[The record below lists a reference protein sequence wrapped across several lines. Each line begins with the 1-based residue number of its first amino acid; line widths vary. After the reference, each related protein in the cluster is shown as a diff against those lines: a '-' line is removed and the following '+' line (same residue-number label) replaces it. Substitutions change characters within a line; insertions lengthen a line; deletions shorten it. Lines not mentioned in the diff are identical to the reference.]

1 MRKEVPLHRLGKPQN
16 QNCKGLASG
25 RRCQIRTA
33 SLVPKTS
40 VLPLHHILYGVA
52 MRPRLRSQYRSDL
65 SGDAQISLNTALE
78 QLSFNR
84 WLWVGHWGQRPDLNW
99 NFEGMNL
106 VCFHY
111 TTLRY
116 VRHFVRMPQ
125 TGQKRIGGSKMPY
138 LVLGW
143 DGWIRTSECGSQSPM
158 PCRLATPQYN
168 AAGAAWCWRWDSN
181 PHGFPCD
188 FESQLSASSSTPTY
202 PPTISITILCI
213 LLSKSLVSILGRKT
227 SETSPEQ
234 LSFSLFLYY
243 HNYAYL
249 SIAFLGFCESFFRT
263 HKSASTPS

>member
-1 MRKEVPLHRLGKPQN
+1 
-16 QNCKGLASG
+16 
-25 RRCQIRTA
+25 
-33 SLVPKTS
+33 
-40 VLPLHHILYGVA
+40 
-52 MRPRLRSQYRSDL
+52 
-65 SGDAQISLNTALE
+65 
-78 QLSFNR
+78 
-84 WLWVGHWGQRPDLNW
+84 
-99 NFEGMNL
+99 
-106 VCFHY
+106 
-111 TTLRY
+111 
-116 VRHFVRMPQ
+116 
-125 TGQKRIGGSKMPY
+125 MPY

-234 LSFSLFLYY
+234 ISFSLFLYY

-263 HKSASTPS
+263 HKSASTPNWSPTGKHCAPLLVRSLRLPNQADRNTTQTPFQCRLNRQFPNGAFPCRGP

>member
-52 MRPRLRSQYRSDL
+52 MRPRLQSQHRSDL

-78 QLSFNR
+78 QLYS
-84 WLWVGHWGQRPDLNW
+84 VGGSGSGHWGQRPDSNW

-125 TGQKRIGGSKMPY
+125 TGQKRIGGSKCLSSY
-138 LVLGW
+138 LAGMTGFEPANVGVKVPCLTTWRHPNVMRPKPRGV
-143 DGWIRTSECGSQSPM
+143 GGGIRTH
-158 PCRLATPQYN
+158 T
-168 AAGAAWCWRWDSN
+168 D
-181 PHGFPCD
+181 FPCD
-188 FESQLSASSSTPTY
+188 FESQLSANSSTPT
-202 PPTISITILCI
+202 
-213 LLSKSLVSILGRKT
+213 
-227 SETSPEQ
+227 
-234 LSFSLFLYY
+234 
-243 HNYAYL
+243 
-249 SIAFLGFCESFFRT
+249 
-263 HKSASTPS
+263 